1 MHVFNMGEGDRQT
14 ERQTTEK
21 EGEKL
26 QISYLHGKTRAR
38 FQSILKIHNGPSA
51 IFQRESSLVIL
62 SHLQI
67 Y

>member
-1 MHVFNMGEGDRQT
+1 MHVFNMGGDDRQT

-26 QISYLHGKTRAR
+26 QISYLHGKTHAR
-38 FQSILKIHNGPSA
+38 LQSILQIHNGPSA
-51 IFQRESSLVIL
+51 IFQRESSLEIL

>member
-1 MHVFNMGEGDRQT
+1 MHVFNMGEGDRQK

-21 EGEKL
+21 EREKL
-26 QISYLHGKTRAR
+26 QISYLHGKTCAR
-38 FQSILKIHNGPSA
+38 FQSILQIHNGPSA